1 MISRRY
7 ITDPF
12 IILYIFLILVH
23 RNNNLFLSHIVQGL
37 QNAVESLLPY
47 AEHRNYAR
55 HIHANWK
62 KKGHFTMMLKNMF
75 WKAVKCTTPQEFEW
89 IIR

>member
-12 IILYIFLILVH
+12 IILYIFFILIH
-23 RNNNLFLSHIVQGL
+23 CNNNLVLSHIVQGL

-47 AEHRNYAR
+47 AEHRNFAR
-55 HIHANWK
+55 HIHVN
-62 KKGHFTMMLKNMF
+62 
-75 WKAVKCTTPQEFEW
+75 
-89 IIR
+89 